1 MLRFVH
7 AADIHLDSPLCGLS
21 RYEGAPF
28 EAIRGATRR
37 ALENLVQLCISE
49 EVHFLLIAG
58 DLYDG
63 DWRDYN
69 TGLFFISQMALL
81 TRAGIRVVLLRGN
94 HDAASQLTRNLSLP
108 AGVCELST
116 RKADTRVF
124 EDLGV
129 AVHGHGYPNRAVSE
143 DLSAHY
149 PPPLPGLFN
158 IGLLHTALDGRVGH
172 DLYAP
177 CRVQDLID
185 KGYDYWALGHV
196 HQREVLCQEPWIVFP
211 GNLQGRHVREHGA
224 KGATLVSV
232 EDAAVTAIEHRSLDV
247 VRWALCQVDCR
258 EATSGFDVVDLTQM
272 ALAAAAQTAEDRL
285 LAIRLE
291 LQGSSQA
298 HRVLSAEPERWCNE
312 IRSSASAAD
321 AEVWLE
327 KIQLRTRLPWD
338 LQAVLEHDH
347 PLAGILTSLHGLA
360 DDEAA
365 LALLTQAFAELQR
378 KLPYEYW
385 QLEDALKFDD
395 PATLKALLSQV
406 EQLLVPRLLDAWEVR

>member
-49 EVHFLLIAG
+49 EVDFLLIAG

-69 TGLFFISQMALL
+69 TGLFFVKQMGLL
-81 TRAGIRVVLLRGN
+81 TRAGIRVVLVRGN

-108 AGVCELST
+108 PGVFELST
-116 RKADTRVF
+116 RKADTCVF

-129 AVHGHGYPNRAVSE
+129 AVHGHGYPQRAVSE
-143 DLSAHY
+143 DLSARY
-149 PPPLPGLFN
+149 PPPLAGFFN

-196 HQREVLCQEPWIVFP
+196 HQREVLCQGPWIVFP
-211 GNLQGRHVREHGA
+211 GNLQGRHAREPGS
-224 KGATLVSV
+224 KGATLVCV
-232 EDAAVTAIEHRSLDV
+232 EDAAVTAIDHRSLDV
-247 VRWALCQVDCR
+247 VRWALCRVDCS
-258 EATSGFDVVDLTQM
+258 EATSGFDVVDLIQM
-272 ALAAAAQTAEDRL
+272 GLAAQAQAAGDRL
-285 LAIRLE
+285 LAVRLE

-298 HRVLSAEPERWCNE
+298 HRVLNAEPERWSNE
-312 IRSSASAAD
+312 IRAGASALD
-321 AEVWLE
+321 SEVWVE
-327 KIQLRTRLPWD
+327 KIQLRTQKPWD
-338 LQAVLEHDH
+338 VSAVLEHDH
-347 PLAGILTSLHGLA
+347 PLAGVLTSLRGLG
-360 DDEAA
+360 DEGEE
-365 LALLTQAFAELQR
+365 LEVLSRAFAELQR

-385 QLEDALKFDD
+385 QLEDALKLDNPD
-395 PATLKALLSQV
+395 TLKALLGQV
-406 EQLLVPRLLDAWEVR
+406 EQLLLTRLLDAWEGG